1 MHNVVKWP
9 NILLKYCGVNTA
21 RFLKYVWPFYNIMHE
36 RVKENGTLLI
46 LDSIRIKN
54 VDTLVVGNLS
64 INSLDPKFDELKA
77 LVAGKVD
84 ILLVTKKNLRRLF
97 PFVYFL

>member
-1 MHNVVKWP
+1 M
-9 NILLKYCGVNTA
+9 NTA
-21 RFLKYVWPFYNIMHE
+21 KFLKYVWPFYNIMHE

>member
-1 MHNVVKWP
+1 M
-9 NILLKYCGVNTA
+9 NTA

-36 RVKENGTLLI
+36 RVKEKGNLLI

-77 LVAGKVD
+77 LKVGKVD
-84 ILLVTKKNLRRLF
+84 ILLVTKKKLEEAF
-97 PFVYFL
+97 PFCLFSMNDF

>member
-1 MHNVVKWP
+1 M
-9 NILLKYCGVNTA
+9 NTA
-21 RFLKYVWPFYNIMHE
+21 RFLKYVWPFYNIVHE
-36 RVKENGTLLI
+36 RVKENGNLLI

-77 LVAGKVD
+77 LKVGKVD
-84 ILLVTKKNLRRLF
+84 ILLVTKKKLEEVF
-97 PFVYFL
+97 PFCLLSMNDF